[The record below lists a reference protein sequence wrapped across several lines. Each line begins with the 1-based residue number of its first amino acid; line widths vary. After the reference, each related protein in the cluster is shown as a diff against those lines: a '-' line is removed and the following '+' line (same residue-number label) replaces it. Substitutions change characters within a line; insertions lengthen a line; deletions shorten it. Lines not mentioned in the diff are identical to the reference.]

1 MEKPNYDVIIPS
13 FVRYDSNLTELS
25 KLLLGEICVLAVKE
39 GFCWATNNYL
49 SELYNV
55 SVRTIIR
62 SIQNL
67 EENNY
72 IRCEIQPNPNNK
84 NRDIRKIFLTGDKN
98 VMGDKNVTGTGDKN
112 VTENIIQD
120 ININNNNIEEI
131 SNYDWLDD

>member
-1 MEKPNYDVIIPS
+1 MGKPNYDVIIPS
-13 FVRYDSNLTELS
+13 FVRYDSNLSELS
-25 KLLLGEICVLAVKE
+25 KLLLGEIYVLAVKE
-39 GFCWATNNYL
+39 GFCWATNSYL

-84 NRDIRKIFLTGDKN
+84 NRDIRKIFLTGDKI

-120 ININNNNIEEI
+120 ININNNIEEI